1 MAFST
6 QAVETSLNA
15 LSDQI
20 DQCINQQF
28 ADDATPAIFAQID
41 LSEECPKLAGML
53 AVHSE
58 LTSTLSVDQDSSN
71 LAELADL
78 RYLAANMR
86 NPVRDNV
93 KLELSG
99 LHDILDDALLD
110 IPREQ
115 QTGWWKQLID
125 WLFHRDPGENDDA
138 DFRWLESFL
147 KKLTL
152 SASTARTILYTST
165 LLIAALALGLIWHEV
180 RLGKAAGWSLFR
192 RRSAKNT
199 REEDLSDL
207 ENTLSINHDSLPE
220 KLPALLN
227 VCIDYLI
234 KKHRLPERKSQT
246 NHEFLTWLRT
256 RNDAA
261 AAPFSTLCK
270 QAERVLYGDRRL
282 DPDVAEQC
290 RNEAKTL
297 LSTVPPVES
306 ST

>member
-1 MAFST
+1 MH
-6 QAVETSLNA
+6 
-15 LSDQI
+15 
-20 DQCINQQF
+20 CW
-28 ADDATPAIFAQID
+28 IF
-41 LSEECPKLAGML
+41 P
-53 AVHSE
+53 
-58 LTSTLSVDQDSSN
+58 
-71 LAELADL
+71 
-78 RYLAANMR
+78 
-86 NPVRDNV
+86 
-93 KLELSG
+93 
-99 LHDILDDALLD
+99 
-110 IPREQ
+110 EQ